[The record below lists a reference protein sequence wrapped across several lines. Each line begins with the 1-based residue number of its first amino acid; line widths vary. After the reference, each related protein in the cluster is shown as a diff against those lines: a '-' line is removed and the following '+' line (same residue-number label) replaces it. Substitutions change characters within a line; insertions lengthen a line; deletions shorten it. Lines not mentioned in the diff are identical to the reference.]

1 VSALRWALNHPLN
14 RRRQTT
20 TFLRWAFHN
29 TRRRMTPRRDITLRF
44 GNGLVDGPV
53 DHPVINLILYV
64 RGGYYD
70 YEAMT
75 ALTFLLRP
83 GQGFIDI
90 GANIGPYS
98 VMAGELVGAAG
109 RVLAVEPLADQLVY
123 LRRNLA
129 RIPASSIVCT
139 APLADARRS
148 MSMVGAGATT
158 HYLGESSAGSTV
170 MTSTL
175 DAELAAIGWQGTGDF
190 AKIDIEGWEPAAL
203 LGAREWLASGPDGLI
218 LEANGL
224 NRRCPVPWSEAVKV
238 LRDHNMDFTWPNF
251 ETNSLHIF
259 EDPGPESPF
268 SDYLVLSPESRRLL
282 EQGASLH
289 SKAT

>member
-1 VSALRWALNHPLN
+1 VSVLRFALDHPLN
-14 RRRQTT
+14 SRRRTT

-29 TRRRMTPRRDITLRF
+29 TRRRITPNRDITLRF
-44 GNGLVDGPV
+44 GNSLIDGPM
-53 DHPVINLILYV
+53 DHPVINLIFYV

-70 YEAMT
+70 YESMT

-98 VMAGELVGAAG
+98 VVAGELIGAAG
-109 RVLAVEPLADQLVY
+109 RVFAVEPLADQLTY

-129 RIPASSIVCT
+129 RIPAPSNVCT
-139 APLADARRS
+139 APLADSQRP

-158 HYLGESSAGSTV
+158 RYLGESSGGSTV

-175 DAELAAIGWQGTGDF
+175 DAELAKIGWQGAWDV
-190 AKIDIEGWEPAAL
+190 AKIDIEGWEPAAI
-203 LGAREWLASGPDGLI
+203 LGARRWLASGPAGLI

-224 NRRCPVPWSEAVKV
+224 NRRCPVPWTEAVKV
-238 LRDHNMDFTWPNF
+238 LHDHNMNFTWPSF

-259 EDPGPESPF
+259 EDPAPESPF

-282 EQGASLH
+282 EQGANLRPR
-289 SKAT
+289 AT